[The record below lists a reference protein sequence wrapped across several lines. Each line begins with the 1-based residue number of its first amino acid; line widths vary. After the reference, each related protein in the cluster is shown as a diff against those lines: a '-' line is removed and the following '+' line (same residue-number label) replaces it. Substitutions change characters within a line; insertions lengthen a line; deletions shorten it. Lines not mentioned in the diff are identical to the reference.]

1 MTRVGDRR
9 SCSVSALRRCLG
21 LLALAAVAGLS
32 TACSGGVVTL
42 PPATPVGL
50 YVATEPRL
58 GGSPSDRAVLVFPLG
73 ASGDTAPIR
82 RIAGTRTGFSDTD
95 VAFGGVAVNRDGQ
108 VFVALNFL
116 GALGTVAQ
124 VLVFPRMADGDVEP
138 VRQFGAFGFRVDGMA
153 LGQDGR
159 VYLACDD
166 DAVRVYAPGAAG
178 PVASPERTISGPR
191 TLLSGPTGI
200 AVDSDG
206 FIYVANRTSNRVV
219 VFAPGASGD
228 AAPAHQFS
236 GPLTELSSP
245 VGLAL
250 RFDLLWVTNSLGVAP
265 RITGYGT
272 RHPPNFPPVFKIEG
286 PNTLLVT
293 PFGIVL
299 DRTRQVFVADGSR
312 RGVLV
317 YAPGALGD
325 VAPAR
330 RIEGPNTRL
339 GRPVFVA
346 LYEE

>member
-1 MTRVGDRR
+1 VLFDDACRR
-9 SCSVSALRRCLG
+9 SEVVQCERVAEVPWPSGSGCCRRPQHGLLRRG
-21 LLALAAVAGLS
+21 RHASADH
-32 TACSGGVVTL
+32 ACRPLRGHRAPARRL
-42 PPATPVGL
+42 PL
-50 YVATEPRL
+50 RPR
-58 GGSPSDRAVLVFPLG
+58 GYSSFPLG

-116 GALGTVAQ
+116 GALE
-124 VLVFPRMADGDVEP
+124 LWLRFSFSPRMADGDVEP
-138 VRQFGAFGFRVDGMA
+138 VRRFGAGGFRVDGMA

-178 PVASPERTISGPR
+178 PVALPERTISGPR

-206 FIYVANRTSNRVV
+206 FIYVANRGRATGSSCSPRGP
-219 VFAPGASGD
+219 AGD

-250 RFDLLWVTNSLGVAP
+250 RFDLLWVTNSFGVAP
-265 RITGYGT
+265 RITVYGT
-272 RHPPNFPPVFKIEG
+272 RHPPTSHRISRSRAP
-286 PNTLLVT
+286 
-293 PFGIVL
+293 
-299 DRTRQVFVADGSR
+299 TRC
-312 RGVLV
+312 
-317 YAPGALGD
+317 
-325 VAPAR
+325 
-330 RIEGPNTRL
+330 
-339 GRPVFVA
+339 
-346 LYEE
+346 